1 MNAVLA
7 LALEEFRE
15 GLRNRWVVGAI
26 ILFATLSLS
35 LAFLGSTPVGELK
48 VSRLAVTVVSLAS
61 LSVYLVPLIA
71 LALSFDT
78 LVGER
83 ERGTLLLLLTYPVAR
98 WQVVIGKYLGQVLI
112 LGLAI
117 ALGYGCAGLVLALVD
132 DETAGGWRAY
142 GAMMASSWLLG
153 CVFAALGCL
162 ISALVRQR
170 ATAMGLAIGLWL
182 AMVLVYDLAVLGLLM
197 ADTEQRL
204 SAPMFSALMTLNP
217 ADAYRVFNLTT
228 LDGSALVSGVG
239 TLGAQSS
246 PSAGLLLG
254 SLVIWTILPLL
265 AALFVFRRQE
275 L

>member
-142 GAMMASSWLLG
+142 GAMMVSSWLLG

-265 AALFVFRRQE
+265 AALFVFKRQE

>member
-142 GAMMASSWLLG
+142 GAMMVSSWLLG

-182 AMVLVYDLAVLGLLM
+182 AMVLVYDLTVLGLLM

-246 PSAGLLLG
+246 PSTGLLLG

-265 AALFVFRRQE
+265 AALFVFKRQE

>member
-142 GAMMASSWLLG
+142 GAMMVSSWLLG

-204 SAPMFSALMTLNP
+204 SAPMFSAVMTLNP

>member
-142 GAMMASSWLLG
+142 GAMMVSSWLLG

>member
-142 GAMMASSWLLG
+142 GAMMVSSWLLG

-246 PSAGLLLG
+246 PSTGLLLG

-265 AALFVFRRQE
+265 AALFVFKRQE

>member
-132 DETAGGWRAY
+132 AETAGGWRAY

-182 AMVLVYDLAVLGLLM
+182 AMVLVYDLTVLGLLM

-265 AALFVFRRQE
+265 AALFVFKRQE